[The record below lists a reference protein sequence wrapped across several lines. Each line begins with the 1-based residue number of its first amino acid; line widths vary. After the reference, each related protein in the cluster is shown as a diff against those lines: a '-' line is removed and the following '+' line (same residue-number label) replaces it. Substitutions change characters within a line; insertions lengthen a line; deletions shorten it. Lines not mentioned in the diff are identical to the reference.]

1 MGYVHGHC
9 LSQEPNSFPTAKL
22 EDKVGKCQVG
32 VGGGVFFMLLRDRIQ
47 SHPHSHTP
55 SSIS

>member
-9 LSQEPNSFPTAKL
+9 LSQEANSFSTAKL

-32 VGGGVFFMLLRDRIQ
+32 VGGGGGLRDRIQ
-47 SHPHSHTP
+47 LHPHSHTP
-55 SSIS
+55 SSIP